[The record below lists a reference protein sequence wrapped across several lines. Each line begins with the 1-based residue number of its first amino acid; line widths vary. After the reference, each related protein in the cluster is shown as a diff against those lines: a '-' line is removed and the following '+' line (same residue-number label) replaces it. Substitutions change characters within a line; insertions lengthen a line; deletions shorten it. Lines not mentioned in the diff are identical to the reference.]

1 MDRTAAWREGNDQ
14 EFNHWPTETLRTGA
28 QNGRSLWMQACSPNL
43 RHWLSLILQIS
54 LFYVPHI
61 IQYMSSHISW
71 LEGSPQKAVKL
82 ACMLDCFGTLAVLH
96 PCICLN
102 TRSRHSLDASKCMS
116 EWGHDVK
123 PSTYAWGYHHR
134 NIYIYRLH
142 GFEWI
147 WIEKIEYDNMDTE
160 TQHRDF
166 LSLNVEL
173 LCHDADGEA
182 ISHLLPLVVSS
193 WVQYPAIVPCHVTQ
207 FQSIVLLCP
216 IRGSNGRL

>member
-1 MDRTAAWREGNDQ
+1 MVEVCECKRALQIWGIDY
-14 EFNHWPTETLRTGA
+14 HWFCRFLCFTSHTSYSTWAHIFPGWKVVHKK
-28 QNGRSLWMQACSPNL
+28 QSSWPACWIAL
-43 RHWLSLILQIS
+43 GHWLCCTHASVWIHAVGIALMRANACQSEDMMWNHQPMLEA
-54 LFYVPHI
+54 I
-61 IQYMSSHISW
+61 IT
-71 LEGSPQKAVKL
+71 E
-82 ACMLDCFGTLAVLH
+82 
-96 PCICLN
+96 
-102 TRSRHSLDASKCMS
+102 
-116 EWGHDVK
+116 
-123 PSTYAWGYHHR
+123 
-134 NIYIYRLH
+134 IYIYRLH